1 MFDKMKQLM
10 ELKKQAEQLKSEL
23 HRTQIEVNEVPGIR
37 ISISGSQDFSSIE
50 IDEQLLS
57 VENKA
62 KIESELLQ
70 SINAAVK
77 KSQDL
82 AAQKMQGI
90 MPGLPGL

>member
-1 MFDKMKQLM
+1 MKQLM